1 MLGAA
6 CKDVQHSA
14 RPQAGAGDGNGG
26 RINGT
31 DYRGECWCACSGG
44 GVSSA
49 LGRVSV

>member
-31 DYRGECWCACSGG
+31 DYVWPRVLVCW
-44 GVSSA
+44 
-49 LGRVSV
+49 

>member
-26 RINGT
+26 RINDT
-31 DYRGECWCACSGG
+31 DYRREGCW
-44 GVSSA
+44 
-49 LGRVSV
+49 

>member
-31 DYRGECWCACSGG
+31 DYGRECWCAGSGG

-49 LGRVSV
+49 LGRVSA